1 MLAVPVWG
9 RHLPQCSRAGI
20 RHAPSWEGRIR
31 GSMRRCKRL
40 PGEKYSLLGRQNVW
54 DVFSSGGVPEVKAPS
69 IQTRLLLLES
79 LHPDHDLCLPLFACS
94 HHHLSGYISK
104 LCFPRVTRSHSRI
117 EPEENR
123 CKISTHR
130 IRCLNSTQAKTVLWN
145 SGFS

>member
-40 PGEKYSLLGRQNVW
+40 PGEKFSLFGRQNVW
-54 DVFSSGGVPEVKAPS
+54 DVFGSGGVPEVKAPS

-94 HHHLSGYISK
+94 HHHLSGYIASFVFPESHDPTQESNRRKIGVK
-104 LCFPRVTRSHSRI
+104 LAPTGLDASI
-117 EPEENR
+117 P
-123 CKISTHR
+123 HR
-130 IRCLNSTQAKTVLWN
+130 LKPSYGI
-145 SGFS
+145 